1 MPTPVEQPSW
11 RKPVGM
17 FLILLLILVLS
28 LIVMIATPHVLTL
41 HWSLQAIFFATAGTI
56 WIVPLRPLLRWMELG
71 RFR

>member
-17 FLILLLILVLS
+17 LLIMLLILLWSLVVLT
-28 LIVMIATPHVLTL
+28 MTPHVLPL
-41 HWSLQAIFFATAGTI
+41 HWTLQAIFFALAGTI
-56 WIVPLRPLLRWMELG
+56 WIFPLRPMLRWMETG